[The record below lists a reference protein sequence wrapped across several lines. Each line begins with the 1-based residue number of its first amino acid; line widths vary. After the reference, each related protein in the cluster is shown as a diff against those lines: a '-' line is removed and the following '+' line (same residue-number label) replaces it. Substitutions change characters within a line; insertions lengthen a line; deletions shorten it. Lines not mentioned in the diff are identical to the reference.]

1 MQYPRPKLDLLW
13 RWLRIAAIVIG
24 FGFIVWLLW
33 RMARDPQWLRDHVA
47 IPGFIEAIVIGIAT
61 NAVIGIAFS
70 DLIAKTAPDIAF
82 PKRITAYYY
91 TQIAKYIPGRVA
103 SLLVQRSILSGPS
116 ATAATIMSNLE
127 LIAVSSWLCIG
138 AALALLFSTKSML
151 IGLVIAATSAAIG
164 ALLIALDWNPMMQR
178 ILRWIPK
185 YRIPPVGRIPRSRG
199 INLGHSIVLSVGIL
213 VLPAAS
219 SYVLLINGLHLD
231 EGLARLLTALL
242 LLSWVGGVIAFVF
255 PAGIGIRELIFF
267 ALGSA
272 VTGAPAPELM
282 AGIALASRLVQVL
295 VDVAGTL
302 LFLAFRRWIGFAKV
316 SR

>member
-1 MQYPRPKLDLLW
+1 MKYSRPQFELLW
-13 RWLRIAAIVIG
+13 RWLRITGVLIG
-24 FGFIVWLLW
+24 SGFIVWLLW
-33 RMARDPQWLRDHVA
+33 RMTRDPQWLRDHVA
-47 IPGFIEAIVIGIAT
+47 IPGFIEAIVIGIAA

-70 DLIAKTAPDIAF
+70 DLVAKTAPDIAF

-91 TQIAKYIPGRVA
+91 AQIAKYVPGRLA
-103 SLLVQRSILSGPS
+103 ALLVQRSILSGAN

-127 LIAVSSWLCIG
+127 LIAVSGWLCAG
-138 AALALLFSTKSML
+138 AALALLLSTKSIL
-151 IGLVIAATSAAIG
+151 IGLIIGAAAIAIG
-164 ALLIALDWNPMMQR
+164 ALLIALDWNPIMQR

-185 YRIPPVGRIPRSRG
+185 YRMSSVGTLPSRG
-199 INLGHSIVLSVGIL
+199 INRKRSTILSTGIL

-219 SYVLLINGLHLD
+219 SYVLLINGLHVD
-231 EGLARLLTALL
+231 QGLALLLTALL

-272 VTGAPAPELM
+272 VSDAPAPELM

-316 SR
+316 ST